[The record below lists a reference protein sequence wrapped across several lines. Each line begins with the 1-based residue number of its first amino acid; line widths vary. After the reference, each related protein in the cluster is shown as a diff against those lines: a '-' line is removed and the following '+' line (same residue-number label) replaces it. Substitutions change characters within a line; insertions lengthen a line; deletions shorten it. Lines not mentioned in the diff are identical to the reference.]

1 MGRDRLGH
9 GLEVHPHVAQ
19 RHRAEKPAHGLSEEA
34 VHQKGVGGAQHLA
47 PRRHQG
53 PDQEVQDFIGTV
65 AQDQLRRQDAVVPG
79 QVFLE
84 VIGVAVGVAVQAPEA
99 VPDGG
104 QGQGRRPQGIFIG
117 GQLDGIGESQFSF
130 QFFQRFAGLIGRE
143 FGEMRQYERGEG
155 DSDHIN

>member
-9 GLEVHPHVAQ
+9 GLKVHPHLAQ
-19 RHRAEKPAHGLSEEA
+19 RHRTEKSAHGLGQEA

-53 PDQEVQDFIGTV
+53 PDQQVQDFIGTV
-65 AQDQLRRQDAVVPG
+65 AQDQLLGRQTVVPG

-84 VIGVAVGVAVQAPEA
+84 IIGVAVGVAVQAPEA

-117 GQLDGIGESQFSF
+117 CQFDGIGDSQFSL
-130 QFFQRFAGLIGRE
+130 QFF
-143 FGEMRQYERGEG
+143 
-155 DSDHIN
+155 